1 VPYLK
6 ERSLLSIRTVGI
18 CGAGLMGNGIAQTCA
33 AGGFD
38 VVMVDVA
45 EPALER
51 GLTAIK
57 TSLGRFVAKG
67 TIDQAAGDAVL
78 GRIRTSTKLEDLAG
92 ADLVIE
98 AIVENVPAKR
108 ELFAKL
114 DALLRPEAI
123 ICSNTSSVCVIELA
137 AATKRPDRVAGFH
150 FFNPVPMMKLVEL
163 VRTIA
168 TSDETAETMRAF
180 GERLGKRVVN
190 AKDLPGFIVNRLLV
204 PYLLGAVRMFES
216 GSATREDIDEAMVLG
231 CGLPMGP
238 LTLLDFV
245 GLDTTYYIAE
255 IMFRE
260 LGDPSMAP
268 PPLLRRMVLA
278 GHHGRK
284 SGKGFYD
291 YR

>member
-1 VPYLK
+1 
-6 ERSLLSIRTVGI
+6 
-18 CGAGLMGNGIAQTCA
+18 MGNGIAQACA
-33 AGGFD
+33 GAGFD
-38 VVMVDVA
+38 VVLVDVA
-45 EPALER
+45 QPALER
-51 GLTAIK
+51 GLAAIRS
-57 TSLGRFVAKG
+57 SLGRFVSKG
-67 TIDQAAGDAVL
+67 VIDEAASTATVA
-78 GRIRTSTKLEDLAG
+78 RIRPSTSLADLSG

-98 AIVENVPAKR
+98 AIVENVEAKK
-108 ELFAKL
+108 ELFGKL
-114 DALLRPEAI
+114 DALLGAEALL
-123 ICSNTSSVCVIELA
+123 CSNTSSVCVIELA

-168 TSDETAETMRAF
+168 TSDATIEAMRAF
-180 GERLGKRVVN
+180 GERLGKRVVL

-204 PYLLGAVRMFES
+204 PYLLAAVRMYEN
-216 GSATREDIDEAMVLG
+216 GSASREDIDEAMVLG

-255 IMFRE
+255 IMFAE
-260 LGDPSMAP
+260 LGDPALAP